1 MLRGEIK
8 MMRCDGVS
16 QSRVPL
22 WDCGDDEMRSL
33 IVRFQAAPE
42 KNLLE
47 PLLSEH
53 ETPACR

>member
-1 MLRGEIK
+1 
-8 MMRCDGVS
+8 MRCDGIS

-22 WDCGDDEMRSL
+22 WDCGEDEMRSL

-42 KNLLE
+42 KNPFE
-47 PLLSEH
+47 PLLPEH